1 MVDCKRNLLEGPTA
15 DKFNWPCTIFLW
27 LLVYT
32 LASTCTKF
40 NLFDLDVDIMIHDDW
55 TFYADCGM
63 YLIYLILQFST
74 IGFRKFIKTKNIR
87 DILKINIENKFS
99 IKFNGQA
106 WHIIK
111 DTHKKSRKMI
121 TYDKKV
127 IYDFKTGADFSN
139 IIINSES
146 IQKKDI

>member
-1 MVDCKRNLLEGPTA
+1 
-15 DKFNWPCTIFLW
+15 
-27 LLVYT
+27 
-32 LASTCTKF
+32 
-40 NLFDLDVDIMIHDDW
+40 
-55 TFYADCGM
+55 M

-74 IGFRKFIKTKNIR
+74 TGFRKFIKIKNIR

-111 DTHKKSRKMI
+111 DTHEKSRKMI
-121 TYDKKV
+121 IYDKKI

-146 IQKKDI
+146 VQKKRYLDLEIEYKYICLDNETKKHHDIKYEEFCNETRIKDNYFSNRKIS